1 MEKFDLTV
9 AGSGPGGYIAAV
21 RAAQMGMKTTVVE
34 RDKPEC
40 CTSKCNG
47 RCRTS
52 EYLHSLYCQ
61 KAGSI
66 LWHYFQ
72 RSGFKNDCISTR

>member
-21 RAAQMGMKTTVVE
+21 RTAQMGMKTAAGE

-40 CTSKCNG
+40 CSSKFNS
-47 RCRTS
+47 RCETS
-52 EYLHSLYCQ
+52 EY
-61 KAGSI
+61 
-66 LWHYFQ
+66 FT
-72 RSGFKNDCISTR
+72 DSTS